1 MLMMTLGFALA
12 FTTRTSHAA
21 GNEPTAPL
29 APAGII
35 TIGDYVWHD
44 QNVNGLQDDGPN
56 AGIDGV
62 IVRLYRDNGDGIFD
76 PNVDQLIETTATGDN
91 PDTVPVEQGWYE
103 FGDIITGNYWV
114 DIPSQAILDGYE
126 LTSTVTHYPNPAFV
140 VIPTNPSSK
149 DDVDFGFAQIS
160 IDVQKTVYLGNDNGA
175 SCPGQEFVT
184 GLQGDD
190 VVYCFEVTNTGQDA
204 TLGFIALADFDLGIT
219 QASMTLVQG
228 AAPLGPGESLIYAYQ
243 TTLDGALV
251 NTVTATAF
259 AVDEQTGF
267 PIPGV
272 DQPTDSDSAEVDQLG
287 SSAID
292 IEKAVYAG
300 HNSGASCPGFETV
313 TGEQGTA
320 ITYCF
325 EVTNTG
331 DTRLDSIEIDDANLN
346 IDETDMTLIGTL
358 PLEPNQSVVYYYET
372 AMNGSM
378 VNTASVTATP
388 VDETGQP
395 IPDAPKPTD
404 EDTAT
409 VEQVAPAIDIQKSV
423 YLGHDAG
430 ASCPGVNQVQAVNGS
445 EITYC
450 FEVTNT
456 GDTRLDHVTITDPD
470 LGVNQDDM
478 VLISGSLPLEPNQSL
493 MYFFTATVNGDLTNT
508 ASASATPVDENGQ
521 PIPNVEP
528 PTDED
533 TAEVDE
539 IAPALEIQ
547 KSVYVGHDSGASCPG
562 DDLVTAIQGTEITYC
577 FEVTNTGDTR
587 LDDVAINDPDLGID
601 QGDMTLVAGSLPLE
615 PNQSISYYYETSI
628 DGDLTNT
635 AAVSATPVDDQ
646 GAPIPGAPDPTDE
659 DTAEIDEITPAI
671 EIQKTV
677 YLGHDSGASCPGSEL
692 VQGSNGAAITYCF
705 EVTNTGD
712 SYLDLVNIEDP
723 NLGLIQSD
731 LTVASGSTPLAP
743 SESIV
748 YYYASTINGDLINT
762 ATVEATPTT
771 PDGEVVPDAP
781 KPSDADTAEVNGLGP
796 SVRIEKT
803 VVLGESGGTACPG
816 GETVT
821 GPVGAAITYCF
832 EITNTGNT
840 YLDNI
845 KVTDPNLG
853 ITQDD
858 MSLLSGTTPLAPGAS
873 LVYYYETTISDALR
887 NTATVTADPT
897 DDQGVVIPDL
907 PSPSDAD
914 TADVALAP
922 TGAVG
927 DFVWNDLNANGIQD
941 PGEPGVADVVVQLYD
956 SDGNLIAE
964 TTTDENGF
972 YEFTDVEPGQYYIQF
987 TPPADTYYF
996 TLPYQGNDPGA
1007 DSDANPAT
1015 GRTDFFIINAG
1026 VNDPTRDAGLI
1037 QNPTLV
1043 LLKTANVAIAGAG
1056 DPVSYILSFTNDG
1069 PGPALD
1075 VVLTE
1080 HVPDYTTFDAG
1091 NSTPGW
1097 SCPDGSFAGTLCEF
1111 HYGALAVG
1119 DSDSV
1124 IFAVVIDLKLP
1135 EGALM
1140 LENVALIDDIPSE
1153 IGDEDDADV
1162 PIGPPSAVTLE
1173 DFKATVVDQSGAEA
1187 VQLNWVTSAEIDT
1200 LGFHIYRSTQATT
1213 ESAVKLTPGLISG
1226 QGSQG
1231 GSYSFTDRYAIP
1243 NIRYY
1248 YWLVELE
1255 TDGVENW
1262 HGPVSAVIESAS
1274 TATNHRSFLP
1284 LVTR

>member
-1 MLMMTLGFALA
+1 LALGIAIA
-12 FTTRTSHAA
+12 FTAQISYAA
-21 GNEPTAPL
+21 GNEPTAPQT
-29 APAGII
+29 PAGII

-62 IVRLYRDNGDGIFD
+62 NVYLYRDNGDGIFD
-76 PNVDQLIETTATGDN
+76 PATDQLLDQTVTGDD
-91 PDTVPVEQGWYE
+91 PGTGGIEHGWYE
-103 FGDIITGNYWV
+103 FGDIVTGNYWV
-114 DIPSQAILDGYE
+114 YIPPQAILDGYE
-126 LTSTVTHYPNPAFV
+126 LTSSVTYYPNPAFV

-184 GLQGDD
+184 GMQGDD

-204 TLGFIALADFDLGIT
+204 SLGFIELGDLALGIT
-219 QASMTLVQG
+219 VTDMTLVQG
-228 AAPLGPGESLIYAYQ
+228 SAPLGPGESLTYAYQ

-251 NTVTATAF
+251 NTVIATAF

-272 DQPTDSDSAEVDQLG
+272 GQPTDSDSAEVDQFG
-287 SSAID
+287 PSAID
-292 IEKAVYAG
+292 IEKTVYVG
-300 HNSGASCPGFETV
+300 HDSGASCPGFETV
-313 TGEQGTA
+313 TGAQGTA
-320 ITYCF
+320 VTYCF
-325 EVTNTG
+325 AVTNTG
-331 DTRLDSIEIDDANLN
+331 QTRLDSIEIDDADLG
-346 IDETDMTLIGTL
+346 IDETDMTLVGSL

-372 AMNGSM
+372 TMDGSL

-388 VDETGQP
+388 VDENGAP

-404 EDTAT
+404 EDTAA

-430 ASCPGVNQVQAVNGS
+430 ASCPGGEQVLAANGS
-445 EITYC
+445 DVTYC

-456 GDTRLDHVTITDPD
+456 GDTYLDDVTIDDPD
-470 LGVNQDDM
+470 LGIDQDDM
-478 VLISGSLPLEPNQSL
+478 VLISGSLPLGPNQHL
-493 MYFFTATVNGDLTNT
+493 MYFYTATINGDLTNT
-508 ASASATPVDENGQ
+508 ASVSAQPVDEQGA
-521 PIPNVEP
+521 PIPNVDP

-539 IAPALEIQ
+539 IAPAIEIQ
-547 KSVYVGHDSGASCPG
+547 KTVYAGHDAGASCPG
-562 DDLVTAIQGTEITYC
+562 DEVVTAIQGTEITYC
-577 FEVTNTGDTR
+577 FTVTNTGDTY
-587 LDDVAINDPDLGID
+587 LDDVTIDDLDLGID
-601 QGDMTLVAGSLPLE
+601 QSDMTLIGGSLPLG
-615 PNQSISYYYETSI
+615 PNQSISYYYETAVN
-628 DGDLTNT
+628 GDLTNT
-635 AAVSATPVDDQ
+635 ASASAQPVDEQ
-646 GAPIPGAPDPTDE
+646 GAPIPGVDSPIDE
-659 DTAEIDEITPAI
+659 DTAEVDEITPAI

-677 YLGHDSGASCPGSEL
+677 YAGHDSGASCPGSEL
-692 VQGSNGAAITYCF
+692 VQGQNGADVTYCF
-705 EVTNTGD
+705 SVTNTGD
-712 SYLDLVNIEDP
+712 AYLDLVKIDDSA
-723 NLGLIQSD
+723 LGVTQTD
-731 LTVASGSTPLAP
+731 LSIVSGAVPLAP
-743 SESIV
+743 GESIV
-748 YYYASTINGDLINT
+748 YYYESTINGDLLNT

-771 PDGEVVPDAP
+771 PDGEIVPDAP

-796 SVRIEKT
+796 SIRIEKT
-803 VVLGESGGTACPG
+803 VILGESGGTACPG

-821 GPVGAAITYCF
+821 GPIGAAITYCF
-832 EITNTGNT
+832 EVINTGNT

-845 KVTDPNLG
+845 SITDPNLG

-858 MSLLSGTTPLAPGAS
+858 MTLLSGTTPLAPGES
-873 LVYYYETTISDALR
+873 LIYYYETTITEALR

-897 DDQGVVIPDL
+897 DDQGVIIPDL

-914 TADVALAP
+914 TADVTLTP
-922 TGAVG
+922 TGTVG
-927 DFVWNDLNANGIQD
+927 DFVWNDLNTNGIQD
-941 PGEPGVADVVVQLYD
+941 PGEPGVANVVVQLYD

-972 YEFTDVEPGQYYIQF
+972 YEFTDVEPGQYYVQF

-996 TLPYQGNDPGA
+996 TQPYQGSDPGA
-1007 DSDANPAT
+1007 DSDANPNT
-1015 GRTDFFIINAG
+1015 GRTDFFIVDAG
-1026 VNDPTRDAGLI
+1026 VNDPTHDAGLI

-1043 LLKTANVAIAGAG
+1043 LLKTANVALAGAG
-1056 DPVSYILSFTNDG
+1056 DSVSYILSFTNDG

-1075 VVLTE
+1075 VILTE

-1097 SCPDGSFAGTLCEF
+1097 SCPDGSLAGTLCEF
-1111 HYGALAVG
+1111 HYGALGVG

-1124 IFAVVIDLKLP
+1124 IFAVIIDLKLP

-1140 LENVALIDDIPSE
+1140 IENVALINDILSE
-1153 IGDEDDADV
+1153 IQNGDHADV
-1162 PIGPPSAVTLE
+1162 PIGPPNAITLE
-1173 DFKATVVDQSGAEA
+1173 TFDATIVSQDGADV
-1187 VQLNWVTSAEIDT
+1187 VQLDWVTSAEIDT
-1200 LGFHIYRSTQATT
+1200 LGFHLYRSTQTT
-1213 ESAVKLTPGLISG
+1213 VENAVKLTPSLISG

-1231 GSYSFTDRYAIP
+1231 GSYSFADRYALL

-1255 TDGVENW
+1255 TGGTENW
-1262 HGPVSAVIESAS
+1262 HGPVSALIESAS
-1274 TATNHRSFLP
+1274 PAPNNRLFLP
-1284 LVTR
+1284 LITNR